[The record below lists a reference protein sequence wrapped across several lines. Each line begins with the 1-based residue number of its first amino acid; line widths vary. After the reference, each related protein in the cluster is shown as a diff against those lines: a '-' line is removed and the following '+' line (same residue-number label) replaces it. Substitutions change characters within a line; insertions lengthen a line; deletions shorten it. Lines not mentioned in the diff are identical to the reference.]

1 MSAAQTSLAVPVVDS
16 YTLDSFVITGVD
28 VVPSTSAQIY
38 VLITASTGRVF
49 ARTVVLEG
57 DEYLAWQSDSYL
69 YEFVQAYFA
78 ANFTP

>member
-1 MSAAQTSLAVPVVDS
+1 MSAAQTSLAVSVVDS

-28 VVPSTSAQIY
+28 VVPSTSARLY

-49 ARTVVLEG
+49 ARTVALEG
-57 DEYLAWQSDSYL
+57 DAYTAWQSDSYL
-69 YEFVQAYFA
+69 YEFVQSYLA

>member
-1 MSAAQTSLAVPVVDS
+1 MSAAQTSLAVSVVDS

-28 VVPSTSAQIY
+28 VVPSTSARLY

-49 ARTVVLEG
+49 ARTVALEG
-57 DEYLAWQSDSYL
+57 DEYLAWQSDAYL
-69 YEFVQAYFA
+69 YEFVQSYLA